1 MTDEAPKRRGRPPL
15 DPGERKDGNLTFR
28 TRGDLRQRL
37 DAEAKKNGRTVSEEV
52 EWRLERSLAGISG
65 ADSEPAEFS
74 GSVLKMLG
82 AGEDLHEAIELGM
95 MWGRVK
101 TLYSIANEGGGE
113 WYATADNIKL
123 AKKFFDDRAES
134 LLLIMAARRRRL
146 ESEEG

>member
-1 MTDEAPKRRGRPPL
+1 MPDEAPKRRGRPPL

-52 EWRLERSLAGISG
+52 EWRLERSLAGIAG
-65 ADSEPAEFS
+65 ADSEPSEFS
-74 GSVLKMLG
+74 GSILKALG
-82 AGEDLHEAIELGM
+82 SGQDLHEAIELGM
-95 MWGRVK
+95 MWGQVK

-123 AKKFFDDRAES
+123 IRRIFDDRAES
-134 LLLIMAARRRRL
+134 LLLILAARRRRL
-146 ESEEG
+146 DRDEE